1 MDKIRIYIALLFC
14 QAISFILP
22 VQAQNNT
29 GSDSNRYNTL
39 YSYDCMGNITS
50 LSRNGLLDDGNYDYY
65 PYGGLMANSTNHN
78 QQRYKYNGKEL
89 DRMHGLDWYDYGAR
103 WMNAA
108 IGRWHMIDPLC
119 EKYYDISPYVYCNGN
134 PINLFDP
141 DGRNPLKIIAKG
153 VFKIGKV
160 VAKQGLSSLNK
171 TTTYANAFSVV
182 VKDTKTVFDAKAST
196 YDRLAAGVSL
206 ASEILSPV
214 SVKDVREARNLA
226 RKFSYKITSN
236 GGVSK
241 PHGGKAHNSAI
252 DKRIE
257 EQHQVCGSYDF
268 RKNQTQVDANGNK
281 VGNTRMI

>member
-29 GSDSNRYNTL
+29 GNNSNRYNTQ

-50 LSRNGLLDDGNYDYY
+50 LSRNGLLDDGCY
-65 PYGGLMANSTNHN
+65 
-78 QQRYKYNGKEL
+78 
-89 DRMHGLDWYDYGAR
+89 
-103 WMNAA
+103 
-108 IGRWHMIDPLC
+108 
-119 EKYYDISPYVYCNGN
+119 
-134 PINLFDP
+134 
-141 DGRNPLKIIAKG
+141 
-153 VFKIGKV
+153 
-160 VAKQGLSSLNK
+160 QGLSSLNK

-182 VKDTKTVFDAKAST
+182 VEDRKTVFDAKAST

-226 RKFSYKITSN
+226 RKFSYKIIAN